1 MAKIYDVIVV
11 GSGAAGGWAAKEL
24 SESGMQVLLLEA
36 GRDIDDKKDFP
47 ENVNWESMSMWSR
60 IEYALRGQMVQARN
74 GVFCK
79 PYSHFYVNDREN
91 PYTTPKNAPFQW
103 SRGRQV
109 GGRMHTW
116 GRAALRMS
124 DFDFRRPDLDPELH
138 ANWPISYEEIAP
150 YYSAVE
156 ETLGIIG
163 DKDGLEK
170 IPDGVFMED
179 SRPISNYDKFYAD
192 LLKNTVGLNVIR
204 GRVVKYN
211 PGRIPLTIVKAK
223 ETGNCKIQS
232 DSVVRHVLVDNPS
245 GKAKGVG
252 YIDRLTGIYK
262 EALSN
267 YVILSASAFES
278 VRILMNSTSSR
289 FPKGIGYS
297 SGVLGRYIHDHVF
310 VSKGG
315 RASEDYLERVKE
327 NNEEQTEILNGISA
341 DSEDQYDNAAY
352 MLYVPNFCH
361 NLQEKPDFVGGYGIQ
376 TSAYFG
382 YGDEKHWVLN
392 FFGQMLPSFDNCLN
406 LNPKKKDKWGIP
418 VLDINVKHRENEIKM
433 AKHMNQ
439 TAQRIG
445 EKINFKLLDGAG
457 TLKSGSQ
464 KMIFR
469 LLSHMIYEKS
479 GAFIPGYAIHETGGA
494 RMGDDPENSVVNK
507 HNSCWDVPNL
517 YITDGSCFPSNG
529 CQNHTLTIMAI
540 TVRACEHIV
549 KQK

>member
-170 IPDGVFMED
+170 VPDGVFMED
-179 SRPISNYDKFYAD
+179 PPPISNYDKFYAD
-192 LLKNTVGLNVIR
+192 LPEIFKKLLK
-204 GRVVKYN
+204 
-211 PGRIPLTIVKAK
+211 
-223 ETGNCKIQS
+223 
-232 DSVVRHVLVDNPS
+232 
-245 GKAKGVG
+245 
-252 YIDRLTGIYK
+252 
-262 EALSN
+262 
-267 YVILSASAFES
+267 
-278 VRILMNSTSSR
+278 
-289 FPKGIGYS
+289 
-297 SGVLGRYIHDHVF
+297 
-310 VSKGG
+310 
-315 RASEDYLERVKE
+315 
-327 NNEEQTEILNGISA
+327 
-341 DSEDQYDNAAY
+341 
-352 MLYVPNFCH
+352 
-361 NLQEKPDFVGGYGIQ
+361 
-376 TSAYFG
+376 
-382 YGDEKHWVLN
+382 EKH
-392 FFGQMLPSFDNCLN
+392 
-406 LNPKKKDKWGIP
+406 
-418 VLDINVKHRENEIKM
+418 
-433 AKHMNQ
+433 
-439 TAQRIG
+439 
-445 EKINFKLLDGAG
+445 
-457 TLKSGSQ
+457 LKT
-464 KMIFR
+464 F
-469 LLSHMIYEKS
+469 
-479 GAFIPGYAIHETGGA
+479 
-494 RMGDDPENSVVNK
+494 
-507 HNSCWDVPNL
+507 
-517 YITDGSCFPSNG
+517 
-529 CQNHTLTIMAI
+529 
-540 TVRACEHIV
+540 
-549 KQK
+549 